1 MVELKVSWCGIRYDP
16 YHNSALNAFLMRRA
30 LKSPSY
36 IGHLFFWYLKAC
48 AYEGALSFATKIS
61 SCNREYP
68 YKMIT
73 GRQNDNIPSS

>member
-48 AYEGALSFATKIS
+48 AYEGALPFATRIAPLT
-61 SCNREYP
+61 R
-68 YKMIT
+68 
-73 GRQNDNIPSS
+73 NIHIK